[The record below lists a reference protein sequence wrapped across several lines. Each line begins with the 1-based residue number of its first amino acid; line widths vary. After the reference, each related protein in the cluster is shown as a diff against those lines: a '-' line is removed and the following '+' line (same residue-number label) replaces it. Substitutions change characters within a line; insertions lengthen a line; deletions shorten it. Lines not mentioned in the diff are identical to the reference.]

1 MKSSGFV
8 LVADDAAHDNSD
20 GEFSEGS
27 DDMGSDLDRNDDTFV
42 VDDSPSAQRK
52 KMKKRH
58 QSLHVKDSKRFRSY
72 GGPLAVEAQGAMQPG
87 ATQMELGRR
96 YLCYNSLGCITLRTE
111 SDHNI
116 VEVAFHDTAEHRRR
130 IPLLND
136 FYGFTM
142 GSLGSKGALY
152 ASPSSEHAPS
162 TVVYRPFESW
172 SSNAEWTIG
181 LKEGEEAVS
190 IAAGDSFCVIAT
202 NSRLVRILTASGLQT
217 NIFSI
222 PGDIVS
228 VFAQSDTFG
237 VVYHTAAPLP
247 QGDQA
252 LAIKT
257 FSFSQG
263 CQIVSSEV
271 ALSPGSLLSWV
282 GYTDEQALATYDSE
296 GVLRMLSPDFG
307 GSWVPIFDSAVERKG
322 SENFW
327 LFSVSLE
334 AGEAQCIVCAD
345 TIEPLVPS
353 GSARPVVTAA
363 PLSIPLVKHDE
374 ALVAQEQAL
383 LKEQLL
389 TAHYESRSCNEEED
403 KLNQHEIDADKACLG
418 LFKGLLQ
425 QDKASRA
432 LDVAS
437 RLQTMKALEGA
448 LRIAYHF
455 NMNALAERIEVL
467 INCKQAMENEAPM
480 YEEQPLNWD
489 INPVSGTQDYGHI
502 GALAEETPY
511 VSETKMEVQENG
523 EPNSTVTQQESET
536 LKSKKKINP
545 FARKKQSN

>member
-1 MKSSGFV
+1 
-8 LVADDAAHDNSD
+8 
-20 GEFSEGS
+20 
-27 DDMGSDLDRNDDTFV
+27 V
-42 VDDSPSAQRK
+42 VDDSPFALRK
-52 KMKKRH
+52 KMKRH
-58 QSLHVKDSKRFRSY
+58 QSLHMKDSKRLRSY
-72 GGPLAVEAQGAMQPG
+72 RGPFSVEPQKAVQPG
-87 ATQMELGRR
+87 STQKELGRR
-96 YLCYNSLGCITLRTE
+96 YLCYNSLGYITLRTE

-116 VEVAFHDTAEHRRR
+116 VEVSFHDTAEHRRR

-202 NSRLVRILTASGLQT
+202 NSRLVRVLTASGLQT
-217 NIFSI
+217 KIFSV
-222 PGDIVS
+222 PGNIVS
-228 VFAQSDTFG
+228 VFAQSDAFG
-237 VVYHTAAPLP
+237 VVYHMTTPSP
-247 QGDQA
+247 QGDQI
-252 LAIKT
+252 LAVKT

-263 CQIVSSEV
+263 SQIANLEV
-271 ALSPGSLLSWV
+271 ALSPGSILSWV
-282 GYTDEQALATYDSE
+282 GYTDEQALAIYDSE
-296 GVLRMLSPDFG
+296 GVLRMFSPDFG

-322 SENFW
+322 SESFW

-345 TIEPLVPS
+345 TLEPLVPS

-363 PLSIPLVKHDE
+363 PLRIPLVNHDE
-374 ALVAQEQAL
+374 ALVGQEQTL
-383 LKEQLL
+383 QRKQLL
-389 TAHYESRSCNEEED
+389 TTHYESQSYTGEED
-403 KLNQHEIDADKACLG
+403 KLSQHEIDADKACLG
-418 LFKGLLQ
+418 LFKLLLQ

-467 INCKQAMENEAPM
+467 INCKQEMESEDHV

-489 INPVSGTQDYGHI
+489 INQVPAVPEYGNL
-502 GALAEETPY
+502 GAIVEELPL
-511 VSETKMEVQENG
+511 VSEAKMEVQENG
-523 EPNSTVTQQESET
+523 EPNSIISHRGSDN
-536 LKSKKKINP
+536 LKSKRKVNP
-545 FARKKQSN
+545 FARKK